1 MQDILRFNINHLS
14 LVSDV
19 IPAYNFGNLTT
30 KRGFKNSYFYRTHL
44 LWNMLPLSLRKIIR
58 PSEFKS
64 KLMGYIWTHLVT
76 IENTSDDEFHESG
89 D

>member
-1 MQDILRFNINHLS
+1 MFI
-14 LVSDV
+14 
-19 IPAYNFGNLTT
+19 
-30 KRGFKNSYFYRTHL
+30 KKSYFYRTHL
-44 LWNMLPLSLRKIIR
+44 SWNRLPLSLREIIR

-64 KLMGYIWTHLVT
+64 NFMDYIWTHLVT